1 MALVVPL
8 VYGLNEA
15 VSAEPEPEPLLTLDR
30 RNDLRLREA
39 VKGEAGGDATV
50 IVPRRMRTFNAG
62 AVAVNLTDARKGARK
77 WISCE

>member
-50 IVPRRMRTFNAG
+50 IVPG
-62 AVAVNLTDARKGARK
+62 
-77 WISCE
+77 